1 MRVGL
6 ILAQM
11 CHFAPVPRLPLLAV
25 LFVQILVV
33 L

>member
-1 MRVGL
+1 
-6 ILAQM
+6 M